1 MKIST
6 KAMLFST
13 AMALGAAFASGAM
26 AQDALTRTNIVSQLQ
41 SQIGSGIV
49 AAEVKFGPTQVKV
62 EVIDA
67 NGNKVET
74 VYTDQNGVLV
84 PIKTE
89 TEAADA
95 EDMSK
100 SSVEVKS
107 VTKDFEDRDDGDDSD
122 DDIDG
127 EDDDSEDDDSEDD
140 DSEDDGGDD
149 DSNDDSDDDSGDD
162 SSDDH
167 GGDDDGGD
175 DDGGDDD

>member
-13 AMALGAAFASGAM
+13 AMALGAAFGSGAM
-26 AQDALTRTNIVSQLQ
+26 AQDALTRSNIVSQLQ
-41 SQIGSGIV
+41 SQIGTGIV

-67 NGNKVET
+67 NGNKIET

-95 EDMSK
+95 EDLSK
-100 SSVEVKS
+100 SSIEVKS
-107 VTKDFEDRDDGDDSD
+107 VTKDFEDRDDGDDGDDSD
-122 DDIDG
+122 DDMDGDDDG
-127 EDDDSEDDDSEDD
+127 EDDDSS
-140 DSEDDGGDD
+140 DDG
-149 DSNDDSDDDSGDD
+149 DDDSGDD
-162 SSDDH
+162 SDDDHGSDDSGDDH
-167 GGDDDGGD
+167 GGDDHGSD
-175 DDGGDDD
+175 DD